1 MFLKPIWKPITSNTC
16 D

>member
-1 MFLKPIWKPITSNTC
+1 MVLKPIWKPITSNTC